1 MSLALQPLYNALIR
15 RSIELQRLCQQA
27 AQQVAEPGLRAV
39 LQENSA
45 ALELLILDLQMQLS
59 ALGGRPATRGRW
71 NSALPWRSAAWWVR
85 SVSLTDSQWIRL
97 LTRRE
102 AALLEQFEQVLAAAP
117 AEAAV
122 ELGRLAGRVQA
133 VHLDMHSLAVA
144 AR

>member
-1 MSLALQPLYNALIR
+1 VSLASQPRYNALIR

-27 AQQVAEPGLRAV
+27 AQQVAEPGLRVV

-59 ALGGRPATRGRW
+59 ARGGRPATRGRW

-97 LTRRE
+97 LARRE

-117 AEAAV
+117 AEAAI
-122 ELGRLAGRVQA
+122 ELGRLTGRVQA

>member
-1 MSLALQPLYNALIR
+1 MSLALHPLYNTLIR

-27 AQQVAEPGLRAV
+27 AQQVAEPGLRVV

-59 ALGGRPATRGRW
+59 AMGGRPATRGRW

-117 AEAAV
+117 ADAAV